1 VDIPDLEEI
10 ELNPLVA
17 GPWGAIAV
25 DARAT
30 LPAGSIGS
38 GAPST

>member
-1 VDIPDLEEI
+1 VGFEEI

-17 GPWGAIAV
+17 GPSSVVAV

-30 LPAGSIGS
+30 L
-38 GAPST
+38 APP